1 MADEPIKKLEERLIE
16 ISGLIEKL
24 PDWVCSSEKKE
35 ALKTGIANLER
46 RLREYSENLLL
57 IGFLGGTGVGK
68 STIMNALSGEVI
80 STASHRRPYTHE
92 VILYA
97 HSEASLPDEIS
108 ASGIPLVIHR
118 HRAEKARQLVLC
130 DVPDFDSIATEHREL
145 VQNFLHRLDLLVW
158 VASPEKYAD
167 EAFYQ
172 FLDET
177 SKRKDPNNFYF
188 VLNKIDTISGE
199 AEKLEQLAVSFAGY
213 LARYGIERPRI
224 FLISALDVL
233 EKKPSTFWNQ
243 WHLFELEIFRERQ
256 LKEIQEIKHSN
267 FLRELEQIEASIARA
282 AQACIEASDHIKAV
296 RQELSEVLPDWEREG
311 IGIAKTLVGKE
322 NIERL
327 LSDIYDVNRLK
338 GPAYLVARVARLGR
352 GVKDNGGS
360 RLTIPE
366 STRTPFVALSD
377 RLNRALLLRSVPQQL
392 FDEISGFYAPDRLW
406 AIWKDRI
413 TLIFEEELEKFASGR
428 SVAFSF
434 LQNFAYWALVA
445 IFAISLGEFRY
456 QMGGSLWIW
465 MGERVLRFFERLF
478 TLEGLGALLSLLI
491 LEMIVG
497 YFFFRFYRKSLQEKA
512 QRVIERL
519 TARAVE
525 VWKDVFM
532 EVFSRLASVEENYAS
547 WKTEILE
554 RRGEI

>member
-1 MADEPIKKLEERLIE
+1 MANDPVKKIEERLIE

-35 ALKTGIANLER
+35 ALKIGIANLER

-80 STASHRRPYTHE
+80 STASHRRPHTHE

-97 HSEASLPDEIS
+97 HSEASLPDEVS
-108 ASGIPLVIHR
+108 NSGIPLVIHR

-172 FLDET
+172 FLYET

-199 AEKLEQLAVSFAGY
+199 AEKLEQLAVSFADY

-243 WHLFELEIFRERQ
+243 WHLFEREIFRERQ
-256 LKEIQEIKHSN
+256 LKEIQEIKRSN

-311 IGIAKTLVGKE
+311 NRIAKTLVGKE

-327 LSDIYDVNRLK
+327 LSDVYDVSRLK
-338 GPAYLVARVARLGR
+338 GPAYLIERVARLGR
-352 GVKDNGGS
+352 GVKYNGGLG
-360 RLTIPE
+360 LTIPE
-366 STRTPFVALSD
+366 STRTPFMALSD
-377 RLNRALLLRSVPQQL
+377 RLNRVLLLRSVPQQL
-392 FDEISGFYAPDRLW
+392 FDEISGLYTPDRLW
-406 AIWKDRI
+406 AVWKDRI
-413 TLIFEEELEKFASGR
+413 TLIFEEELEKFASR
-428 SVAFSF
+428 KSVAFSF

-445 IFAISLGEFRY
+445 IFVISLGEFRY

-465 MGERVLRFFERLF
+465 LGERVLRFFEKLF

-497 YFFFRFYRKSLQEKA
+497 YFFFRIYRKSLQEKA

-519 TARAVE
+519 TAGAERCLYGGFKSPGIHRGKLCFVE
-525 VWKDVFM
+525 N
-532 EVFSRLASVEENYAS
+532 RNIG
-547 WKTEILE
+547 KT
-554 RRGEI
+554 R